1 MNKGTFIL
9 YDIDLESIDYLSDP
23 QVSRLFRAII
33 KYRLKGITPDFS
45 DDAALKIIF
54 HQISEHIALNEK
66 KYKETCKK
74 NSESAKKR
82 WANQKGSASE
92 NQYKDMPKHTR
103 ACENIQSDANLC
115 LYDTDTVTDT
125 ETDTGTVN
133 VTDTVNDTDAC
144 GAKRENKRK
153 NYYNKKKDVPILL
166 RDEPAYDVDAF
177 MRKAIGIKYKKPE
190 VTP

>member
-9 YDIDLESIDYLSDP
+9 YDIDLESIDYLSDV

-66 KYKETCKK
+66 KYKEKCKK

-82 WANQKGSASE
+82 WEKEKSKTAEKQCDSISA
-92 NQYKDMPKHTR
+92 HTN
-103 ACENIQSDANLC
+103 EC
-115 LYDTDTVTDT
+115 LYDTDTYTDTVTVTDTDTVTDT
-125 ETDTGTVN
+125 
-133 VTDTVNDTDAC
+133 VTDTDAC

-153 NYYNKKKDVPILL
+153 NYYNKKKDVPALL
-166 RDEPAYDVDAF
+166 RDEPSYDIDAF
-177 MRKAIGIKYKKPE
+177 KRKAIGLKYEKK
-190 VTP
+190 VTTP

>member
-9 YDIDLESIDYLSDP
+9 YDIDLESIDYLSDA

-66 KYKETCKK
+66 KYKETCQKK
-74 NSESAKKR
+74 SIAMKKR
-82 WANQKGSASE
+82 WETSNQNSIE
-92 NQYKDMPKHTR
+92 DYRT
-103 ACENIQSDANLC
+103 LC
-115 LYDTDTVTDT
+115 TTIEEGVTLGDTDTDTVTDT
-125 ETDTGTVN
+125 VTDTDTDTGTVN
-133 VTDTVNDTDAC
+133 DIVTVTDTDAC

-153 NYYNKKKDVPILL
+153 NYYNKKKDVPALL
-166 RDEPAYDVDAF
+166 RDEPSYDIDSF
-177 MRKAIGIKYKKPE
+177 KRKAIGLKYEKK
-190 VTP
+190 VTAP